1 MFCVFCLFLYDVLSM
16 ARPRTKGDGPNGE
29 VLNEFGEVTRTRK
42 SMIEASKELRQRT
55 TIAEEL
61 LWEALKEKKLSGL
74 KFYRQMPIDRFIV
87 DFYCPRLKLA
97 IELDGG
103 IHDDPDQDDHN
114 RLREQMLSEREI
126 RIIRFRNKEVIRN
139 LHDVCTRIKDA
150 CFVK

>member
-1 MFCVFCLFLYDVLSM
+1 M
-16 ARPRTKGDGPNGE
+16 ARPRTKGDGPHGE

-87 DFYCPRLKLA
+87 DF
-97 IELDGG
+97 
-103 IHDDPDQDDHN
+103 
-114 RLREQMLSEREI
+114 
-126 RIIRFRNKEVIRN
+126 
-139 LHDVCTRIKDA
+139 
-150 CFVK
+150 